1 MTGRCDLPGLA
12 GQSPGCPG
20 HEHGNGERRMCQ
32 VQAVVMAVVPP
43 EMPDFADSLVILWI
57 F

>member
-1 MTGRCDLPGLA
+1 
-12 GQSPGCPG
+12 
-20 HEHGNGERRMCQ
+20 MCQ
-32 VQAVVMAVVPP
+32 VQAVVMAVMPP